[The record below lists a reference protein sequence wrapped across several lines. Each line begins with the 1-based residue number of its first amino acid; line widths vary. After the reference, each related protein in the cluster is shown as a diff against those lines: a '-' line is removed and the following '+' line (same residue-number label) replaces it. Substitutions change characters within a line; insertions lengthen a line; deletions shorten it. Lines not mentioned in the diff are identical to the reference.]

1 MNLTAEQIQDNWN
14 ELMLIISNEISSPR
28 REKLLEFYEQ
38 YADRLML
45 MPAAHKKEYHNAF
58 PGGYVEHV
66 LRVIRCALKQVQ
78 LWEDEGC
85 DMSTFTIE
93 ELIFSALNHDL
104 GKMGDEVEDSYIPQT
119 DQWRKDKLGE
129 DYMFNT
135 KVPFSS
141 VPDRGLFMLQSHG
154 IQYTFNEMIAIQ
166 THDGLYDEANK
177 KYLLNFMPE
186 QKPRTSLPYILHQA
200 DLMAARI
207 EFEREWLPKLKEG
220 KKSVD
225 AGKGNFTLG
234 NKPNMSKKTSTKT
247 KALGSFKS
255 DGLKNMLDNL

>member
-135 KVPFSS
+135 KVPFAS
-141 VPDRGLFMLQSHG
+141 VPDRGLFLLQSHG